1 MFGEKCVA
9 LIKESS
15 RKTTEL
21 IQPYNKILVDEV
33 LDEMS
38 TISQTLYQSLH
49 ADSEISSGDLDQ
61 SIMENR
67 NKLLVSK
74 IYLRAFLWNK
84 RCLLAYHHDRL
95 QKLKKIRWQ
104 LGAILPI
111 EIRSNI
117 SEDELRW
124 FLNYSKNLSDYMSRL
139 SDNKGIDLSLMKAP
153 PKKLYIQVRC
163 ITEYGR
169 LDLDDG
175 TSVIL
180 SKDSMHYL
188 PLSKCE
194 KLIHQGILEQIG

>member
-180 SKDSMHYL
+180 SKDTL
-188 PLSKCE
+188 FAFV
-194 KLIHQGILEQIG
+194 

>member
-1 MFGEKCVA
+1 
-9 LIKESS
+9 
-15 RKTTEL
+15 
-21 IQPYNKILVDEV
+21 
-33 LDEMS
+33 MS

-180 SKDSMHYL
+180 SKDSMVIPIHM
-188 PLSKCE
+188 SNVI
-194 KLIHQGILEQIG
+194 KLKQIIICLCLNAKN